1 MADRPT
7 DALVRAPETLLA
19 RPIPRTR
26 EARPEPQHSGLN
38 RKDILIALFKHKKK
52 IIFTTA
58 LGVFGAAAVYLFYP
72 RDYQSQAK
80 LLVRY
85 LVERSTVD
93 GIDPEHA
100 PGVTRTGGENVIQSE
115 VEILSSWDLAVQ
127 AADAVG
133 PKRLL
138 PGVVGATKES
148 AAGMISSGLKVYAS
162 KDSNIIY
169 VYYTNRDPELATLVL
184 NEVVNRYFNKHLEV
198 HRSAGAFDF
207 VTQQTDQVR
216 SRLNQTED
224 ALKDLKEKAGIVSLA
239 DSTAALSTE
248 AARTEEALHGAEAEL
263 AEQQARIRQ
272 LGGSTEEPSGSPKVK
287 VALPADGSPP
297 EVNTATKAPGTQ
309 KLGPEVSVNPEPPS
323 EVLQQYQVLVSRLP
337 QLRQAKLDLLAKYMP
352 QNQMVLANQAEI
364 DDVEN
369 QRRAL
374 EKKYPDLPARV
385 APIGS
390 SKGQLDPGSETAHLA
405 GLQAKK
411 DALAARLK
419 DVQARIQQLS
429 QLGPQIADLERQKQL
444 EENNYKYFAAT
455 LEKARVDEALD
466 PSKIPNISV
475 VQRPSPP
482 IFYTKRRN
490 KLAMALAGAGLAV
503 GVAFALFKEL
513 ILDQSVRRA
522 IEIERFVGVSP
533 LASIPYNR
541 KNLRRTDNR
550 KNQRRTGSNPNG
562 SRAMVPSGSAAA
574 KNLAPWDTSH
584 FIRPYCEA
592 IRDRIGLYFELHNL
606 THKPKLVGVTGFSES
621 AGTST
626 LAAGL
631 AAALSETGDGKVLLV
646 DVSLGPE
653 DVHPFFRGRPAYPL
667 KIALQPAKRID
678 AAADNLYLATVGS
691 ATAGPAQLGL
701 KKFFD
706 LMPNLRASDFDYI
719 IFDMPPLGQT
729 SPTLGMAGFMDK
741 LLLVVEAEQ
750 NNRDVVRRGYSAL
763 VGIRNNV
770 SVVLNKA
777 RSYAPKWAEPED

>member
-1 MADRPT
+1 MPDMAERPSE
-7 DALVRAPETLLA
+7 ALVRPPETVVA
-19 RPIPRTR
+19 RTIPRTR
-26 EARPEPQHSGLN
+26 EARPEVHPSGLN
-38 RKDILIALFKHKKK
+38 RKDLLIALFKHKKK

-58 LGVFGAAAVYLFYP
+58 LGLMGAAAVYAFYP
-72 RDYQSQAK
+72 RVYESQAK

-85 LVERSTVD
+85 MVERSTVD
-93 GIDPEHA
+93 GDN
-100 PGVTRTGGENVIQSE
+100 PGSGTAWMRTGSESVLGSE

-127 AADAVG
+127 TADAVG
-133 PKRLL
+133 VKRLL
-138 PGVVGATKES
+138 PGAGGTPSKEA
-148 AAGMISSGLKVYAS
+148 AAGVVSSGLRIWAQ
-162 KDSNIIY
+162 KDSNIISVFY
-169 VYYTNRDPELATLVL
+169 KNRDPELATLVL
-184 NEVVNRYFNKHLEV
+184 NELVNRYFNKHLEV

-224 ALKDLKEKAGIVSLA
+224 ALKDLKEKAGIVSLT
-239 DSTAALSTE
+239 DSTTALSNE
-248 AARTEEALHGAEAEL
+248 AGRVEEQLHSAEAEL

-272 LGGSTEEPSGSPKVK
+272 LGGSTEEASGPAKVK
-287 VALPADGSPP
+287 VALPVTDGSAASP
-297 EVNTATKAPGTQ
+297 ATKDSSGEKP
-309 KLGPEVSVNPEPPS
+309 GPEVSVSSEPPS
-323 EVLQQYQVLVSRLP
+323 EILEQYQVLVSRLP
-337 QLRQAKLDLLAKYMP
+337 QLRQAKLDLLAKYTP
-352 QNQMVLANQAEI
+352 QNQMVRANQAEI
-364 DDVEN
+364 DEVEN
-369 QRRAL
+369 QRRSL
-374 EKKYPDLPARV
+374 EKRYPELPSRV
-385 APIGS
+385 APIGP
-390 SKGQLDPGSETAHLA
+390 SKNQQLDPASETAHLA

-411 DALAARLK
+411 DALAARLR
-419 DVQARIQQLS
+419 DVQARMQQLS

-444 EENNYKYFAAT
+444 EETNYKYFAAT

-482 IFYTKRRN
+482 IFYTKKRD
-490 KLAMALAGAGLAV
+490 KMAMALAGAGLAV

-513 ILDQSVRRA
+513 LLDQSVRRG
-522 IEIERFVGVSP
+522 IEVERFVGVSP
-533 LASIPYNR
+533 MASIPYNP
-541 KNLRRTDNR
+541 KNSRRSASGGDG
-550 KNQRRTGSNPNG
+550 KSN
-562 SRAMVPSGSAAA
+562 ALVPAGSAT

-584 FIRPYCEA
+584 FVRPYCEA

-606 THKPKLVGVTGFSES
+606 THKPKLVGVAGFSES

-667 KIALQPAKRID
+667 KTALQPAKRID

-750 NNRDVVRRGYSAL
+750 NNRDVIRRGYSAL
-763 VGIRNNV
+763 VGVRNNI
-770 SVVLNKA
+770 SVVLNKT
-777 RSYAPKWAEPED
+777 RSYAPKWAELDD